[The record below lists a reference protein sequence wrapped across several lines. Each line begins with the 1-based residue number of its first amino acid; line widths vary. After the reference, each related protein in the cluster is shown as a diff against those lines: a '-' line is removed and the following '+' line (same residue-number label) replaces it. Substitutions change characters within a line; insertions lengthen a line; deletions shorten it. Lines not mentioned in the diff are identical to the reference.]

1 MTAKNKI
8 IDDVLQT
15 RLPAYLDE
23 ISVLCAQPSV
33 SAKHEGINE
42 CAALVLAALQKHGVQ
57 AAIYQ
62 TAGHPVVMGRAA
74 GKSDKTLLCY
84 NHYDVQPVE
93 PLELWETPPFQP
105 SIRDGKLFARGSRD
119 DKGELISRLA
129 ALDAVREAN
138 GGELPCSYVFVVDGE
153 EEVGSPNMPAFVQAH
168 LKDLASSGAL
178 WEEGGIESS
187 GAPYCSLGCR
197 GILAVELS
205 ITTMKT
211 DAHSGRAHFL
221 HSAAWRLVRL
231 LNALKDENDHINI
244 AGFYDDARPPLPL
257 DLELLDAL
265 PSEVDLHKQIYGI
278 EKYHLN
284 RTESEVRRAVFQPT
298 MNIEGISTGYTGE
311 GMKTV
316 IPAKASVKID
326 FRLVPDQDP
335 QDCLRKLKA
344 HLVAIGYGDVDV
356 KYIGSMAP
364 SRTRPDDPLVKL
376 VAQAAAEVYPV
387 PALLYPMV
395 GGSSPI
401 YAFKQPLG
409 NIPVVNPGIG
419 YWDNRAH
426 APNEHIR
433 IDDFAQATRH
443 IARVMDGFA
452 SL

>member
-1 MTAKNKI
+1 
-8 IDDVLQT
+8 
-15 RLPAYLDE
+15 
-23 ISVLCAQPSV
+23 
-33 SAKHEGINE
+33 
-42 CAALVLAALQKHGVQ
+42 
-57 AAIYQ
+57 
-62 TAGHPVVMGRAA
+62 
-74 GKSDKTLLCY
+74 
-84 NHYDVQPVE
+84 
-93 PLELWETPPFQP
+93 
-105 SIRDGKLFARGSRD
+105 
-119 DKGELISRLA
+119 
-129 ALDAVREAN
+129 
-138 GGELPCSYVFVVDGE
+138 
-153 EEVGSPNMPAFVQAH
+153 
-168 LKDLASSGAL
+168 
-178 WEEGGIESS
+178 
-187 GAPYCSLGCR
+187 
-197 GILAVELS
+197 
-205 ITTMKT
+205 MKT